1 VTTKPAADARPAQGK
16 AKAPKARGAASS
28 DEASTRSAI
37 LEAALEA
44 FSRDGFDG
52 ASLPKIARAA
62 NVGHPLIHY
71 YFGSKDNLWRQT
83 VEHAFGG
90 LISEV
95 AMMEAAARDL
105 SPLDRL
111 RVLIRVFTL
120 FAARY
125 PSHFGLIMS
134 EARADTE
141 RMTWLQTNFLGD
153 FVGRLRRILAE
164 AQAAKQIKELPIN
177 HLDLVI
183 VGAVVLYFGVNFKPP
198 EDVNIEKLAADHAD
212 CVLETILRGIAL

>member
-1 VTTKPAADARPAQGK
+1 MEEAARHIIVGVVTTKPAR
-16 AKAPKARGAASS
+16 AAAAS
-28 DEASTRSAI
+28 DEAGTRSAI
-37 LEAALEA
+37 LDAALEA

-62 NVGHPLIHY
+62 HVGHPLIHY
-71 YFGSKDNLWRQT
+71 HFGSKDNLWRQT

-90 LISEV
+90 LISEA
-95 AMMEAAARDL
+95 AMIEAASRDL

-111 RVLIRVFTL
+111 RVLIRAFTL

-134 EARADTE
+134 EARANTE
-141 RMTWLQTNFLGD
+141 RLAWLQNNFLGD

-164 AQAAKQIKELPIN
+164 AQAAKQIKEMPIK
-177 HLDLVI
+177 HLDLII
-183 VGAVVLYFGVNFKPP
+183 VGAVVLYFGVNFNPP
-198 EDVNIEKLAADHAD
+198 EDVSIEQLAADHAD
-212 CVLETILRGIAL
+212 CVLEAILRGIAL